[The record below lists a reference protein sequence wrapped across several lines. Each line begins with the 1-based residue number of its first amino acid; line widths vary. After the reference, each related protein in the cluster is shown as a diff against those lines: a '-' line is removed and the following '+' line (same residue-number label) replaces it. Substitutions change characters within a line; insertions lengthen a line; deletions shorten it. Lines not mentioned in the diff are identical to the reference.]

1 MKQQR
6 KAKEMQ
12 AKLFFDLRS
21 VSSPVPLGLPADRQ
35 VELQRLIGELLLKVV
50 RENAEVPRGGECDE

>member
-1 MKQQR
+1 MKQRR
-6 KAKEMQ
+6 KAKEIQ
-12 AKLFFDLRS
+12 AKLFFDLQS
-21 VSSPVPLGLPADRQ
+21 VSSPAPLDLPADRP

>member
-1 MKQQR
+1 MKQRR
-6 KAKEMQ
+6 KAKEIQ
-12 AKLFFDLRS
+12 TKLFFDLGS
-21 VSSPVPLGLPADRQ
+21 VSSPVPLDLPADRQ

>member
-21 VSSPVPLGLPADRQ
+21 VSSPVPLELPADQQ
-35 VELQRLIGELLLKVV
+35 VELQRLIGELLLKVI